1 VQKDAMLS
9 KITHFASTFAALL
22 SDSNTVIDVD
32 SRFAKIQD
40 AMMSCLLEHLS
51 DEPVLPN
58 VYFDVSKAME
68 VQTLWYLRSDLF
80 ANIAEHCGEQA
91 AQDKLHVITEMFRG
105 IIPSNQMPN
114 RRRVER

>member
-1 VQKDAMLS
+1 MFS

-22 SDSNTVIDVD
+22 SDSHTVIDVD

-40 AMMSCLLEHLS
+40 AMMACLLEHLS
-51 DEPVLPN
+51 EEPVLPN
-58 VYFDVSKAME
+58 VFFDVSKAME

-80 ANIAEHCGEQA
+80 ANIAEHCGEQT
-91 AQDKLHVITEMFRG
+91 AQEKLQEITEMFRG
-105 IIPSNQMPN
+105 IVPNSQMPN